1 MSDDKQR
8 LTPATRR
15 QLLAGFGSA
24 TAVSLAGCTGGNDD
38 GGDDEPA
45 STDAEGDSTPTTTET
60 AADVSGGTLN
70 FAQAKSPVEFDPIV
84 LNDVP
89 SGEIASQVFEALY
102 TYDEATGIVPQLAD
116 SEPTVENDGTEYV
129 VSINGDATFSNGDPV
144 TAEDVQYSFEA
155 PVNEETENA
164 AEVSQ
169 IESVVIE
176 DEQTVRFVLEFPFG
190 PFRHT
195 LASRSIVPKSV
206 REDDKEAFRFEPV
219 GSGPFLFDE
228 FQEGDLTRVVRN
240 EDYWGEPTPNLDA
253 VEFSPVEEQTTRVTT
268 LQNGENDVIKTL
280 PPQLY
285 NTVEQSD
292 SAQVQDVPSISYF
305 YLAMNCKE
313 GPTTNATVRQA
324 VDHVIDMDATIE
336 NFIEPSGVRQYS
348 PVPQSVAETWDFPTD
363 QWANIPAERDID
375 QARQLFN
382 EAGVPTDYD
391 WKIIVPPDDKR
402 EQIGTSVGNGLQEA
416 GFENVTVQRLDWG
429 PFLDRYVTGSED
441 DYNIYALGWAG
452 LPDPN
457 SFCYNLLG
465 RTDETLGVTNGCF
478 YGANSQAGVDAAEKF
493 AEARELADFEQ
504 RRQLY
509 IDGITSALEDRAH
522 LPAYSLNATYGVRN
536 RVNDFLAHPV
546 EEFQLVTGHNN
557 VSIQ

>member
-1 MSDDKQR
+1 MSDDDQQR
-8 LTPATRR
+8 LTAATRR
-15 QLLAGFGSA
+15 RLLAGFASA
-24 TAVSLAGCTGGNDD
+24 SAVSLAGCTDSGGSDGTATSGDADD
-38 GGDDEPA
+38 SEMT
-45 STDAEGDSTPTTTET
+45 STGTAESMR
-60 AADVSGGTLN
+60 GGTLN
-70 FAQAKSPVEFDPIV
+70 LAQAKSPVEFDPIV

-89 SGEIASQVFEALY
+89 SAEIASQVFEALY
-102 TYDEATGIVPQLAD
+102 TYDEATGIVPQLAS
-116 SEPTVENDGTEYV
+116 SEPTVEADGTEYV
-129 VSINGDATFSNGDPV
+129 ISINENATFSNGDPV
-144 TAEDVQYSFEA
+144 TAEDVKYSFEA
-155 PVNEETENA
+155 PVDEETENA

-169 IESVVIE
+169 IEGVTVE
-176 DEQTVRFVLEFPFG
+176 DETTVRFVLAFPFG

-206 REDDKEAFRFEPV
+206 RENDKEGFRFNPV
-219 GSGPFLFDE
+219 GSGPFVFDE
-228 FQEGDLTRVVRN
+228 FQEGQLTRITRN
-240 EDYWGEPTPNLDA
+240 EDYWGEPTANLDA

-285 NTVEQSD
+285 NTVEQSEN
-292 SAQVQDVPSISYF
+292 ATVQDVPSVSYF

-313 GPTTNATVRQA
+313 GPTTSATVRQA

-363 QWANIPAERDID
+363 QWADIPAERDIERA
-375 QARQLFN
+375 QELFN
-382 EAGVPTDYD
+382 EAGVPSDYE
-391 WKIIVPPDDKR
+391 WTIIVPPDDKR

-416 GFENVTVQRLDWG
+416 GFDNVTVQRLDWG
-429 PFLDRYVTGSED
+429 PFLDRYVTGSES

-457 SFCYNLLG
+457 SFCYNLFG
-465 RTDETLGVTNGCF
+465 RTEETLGVTNGSF
-478 YGANSQAGVDAAEKF
+478 YGANSQNGTEAAEKF
-493 AEARELADFEQ
+493 AQARELADMEE

-509 IDGITSALEDRAH
+509 IDGITAALEDRAH
-522 LPAYSLNATYGVRN
+522 LPAYSLNSTYGVRN

-546 EEFQLVTGHNN
+546 EEFQLVTNHNN